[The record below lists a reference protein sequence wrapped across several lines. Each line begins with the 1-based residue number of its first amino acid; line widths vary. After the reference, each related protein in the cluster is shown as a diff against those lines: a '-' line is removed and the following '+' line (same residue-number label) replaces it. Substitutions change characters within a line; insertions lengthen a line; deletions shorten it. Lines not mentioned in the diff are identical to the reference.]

1 MLIGYARVS
10 TRDQEGSLEGQRAAL
25 ETEGC
30 ERVFEDRLSG
40 ARADRPGLREAMDY
54 ARTDDV
60 LVVAR
65 LDRLGRSLPDALR
78 TVQELTERGI
88 GLKALDVELDTS
100 TAAGRLMLKM
110 LLVLA
115 DWERDLLRERTRE
128 GVARAR
134 AAGKRPGP
142 RPKLS
147 DEQISAVRAAV
158 AGGETVSA
166 VARSFGVSRQTI
178 YKALDGAGSAT

>member
-1 MLIGYARVS
+1 MTSWTGTAS
-10 TRDQEGSLEGQRAAL
+10 TSMGAGWQRRWTIAPLRCWGRLCA
-25 ETEGC
+25 
-30 ERVFEDRLSG
+30 DRL
-40 ARADRPGLREAMDY
+40 RPRLDQGPGRLPGGPACRVGG
-54 ARTDDV
+54 RGV
-60 LVVAR
+60 GAR

-142 RPKLS
+142 RP
-147 DEQISAVRAAV
+147 
-158 AGGETVSA
+158 
-166 VARSFGVSRQTI
+166 
-178 YKALDGAGSAT
+178 

>member
-10 TRDQEGSLEGQRAAL
+10 TRDQEGSLAGQEAAL
-25 ETEGC
+25 SDAGC
-30 ERVFEDRLSG
+30 EKVFHDRLSG
-40 ARADRPGLREAMDY
+40 AKADRPGLQAALDY
-54 ARTDDV
+54 ARDDDT

-78 TVQELTERGI
+78 TVQDLTERGI

-100 TAAGRLMLKM
+100 TAAGRLMLNM

-166 VARSFGVSRQTI
+166 VARSFGVSRQTV
-178 YKALDGAGSAT
+178 YKALNGAGSAT